1 MITSYSQKH
10 VEIQRLNTVVDAGK
24 PIGRAFYQISDKT
37 NDYLFIGHIEINIS
51 INVLVKQ
58 KRELKNNYFEMNYF
72 LWEKRII

>member
-1 MITSYSQKH
+1 MLHDTKLSPTTGWI
-10 VEIQRLNTVVDAGK
+10 DAGDA
-24 PIGRAFYQISDKT
+24 IGRAFYQVSDKT

-72 LWEKRII
+72 LWEKRIINYYL